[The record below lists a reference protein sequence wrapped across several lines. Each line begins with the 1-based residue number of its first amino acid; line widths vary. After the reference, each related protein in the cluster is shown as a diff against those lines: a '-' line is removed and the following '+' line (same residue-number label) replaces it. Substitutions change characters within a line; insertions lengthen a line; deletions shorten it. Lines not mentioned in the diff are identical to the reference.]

1 MLTQSNGACMNRA
14 HIDFIQIAN
23 PKYMCFSYT
32 ETPDNFL
39 AIDPNTH
46 NKWIEQK
53 PYNATI
59 RSVNRFPVRVV
70 KTLHSTDRMRIQQL
84 NRFHCG
90 APIALPKPLI
100 KWTNDTVHVLVLYDC
115 MR

>member
-46 NKWIEQK
+46 NK
-53 PYNATI
+53 
-59 RSVNRFPVRVV
+59 
-70 KTLHSTDRMRIQQL
+70 
-84 NRFHCG
+84 
-90 APIALPKPLI
+90 
-100 KWTNDTVHVLVLYDC
+100 
-115 MR
+115 